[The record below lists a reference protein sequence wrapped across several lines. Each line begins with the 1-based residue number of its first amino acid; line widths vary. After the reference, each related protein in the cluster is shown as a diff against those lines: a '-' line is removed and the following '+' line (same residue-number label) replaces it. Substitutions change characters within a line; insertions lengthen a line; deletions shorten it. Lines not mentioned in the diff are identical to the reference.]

1 MEVTDEKR
9 KFPRFPV
16 TNQILC
22 FRYGRQI
29 SMRTQNIS
37 LGGVKL
43 EACLDLSEGESF
55 HFDILANGTKIHCKG
70 KILAIEEINHK
81 VHARLSFVPT
91 SHSERRKLSDFLHT
105 L

>member
-1 MEVTDEKR
+1 
-9 KFPRFPV
+9 
-16 TNQILC
+16 
-22 FRYGRQI
+22 
-29 SMRTQNIS
+29 MRTQNIS

-43 EACLDLSEGESF
+43 EASLDLSVGESF
-55 HFDILANGTKIHCKG
+55 HFDILANSTKIHCRG

-105 L
+105 LYILVVDFRPYSS